1 MYLVVLNWPNAP
13 VNLNPAK
20 AELNKSV
27 VKVEIMQQ
35 KNICHDKVV
44 VQNDDTSSIENRR
57 PPTGEPKADATPAAA
72 PADMKLRLK
81 IHHTQKLKK
90 KKYILCRNFIP
101 QVIYFKPNFCLP
113 L

>member
-90 KKYILCRNFIP
+90 KNISYAGILFH
-101 QVIYFKPNFCLP
+101 K
-113 L
+113 